1 MVDIGAQAAGGPQ
14 IARTPLTVSWS
25 AVFAGALCGTGLA
38 FVLDAFGAAIG
49 LAVSS
54 TAPTWRDA
62 SFALVFLSGIYLIL
76 TAVVSY
82 GCGAYLAA
90 RLDNR
95 FAETADDRNTHDGA
109 VGLVV
114 WGMMTLVTA
123 LMLAVGTAGLSH
135 LSAPSGGETG
145 AATSVA
151 GENIIAFDLDK
162 LFRSS
167 GRSNATPSP
176 YVRSEAARILL
187 TTSSHR
193 GLLPDDR
200 NYLVGLVERVTGLP
214 ASEAQARVNAVAQ
227 TAKQDIDRARNSGV
241 ILAFM
246 LAAAALLGA
255 LAAWIAAGLAGRER
269 DGLESSWREVG
280 WRAPSVRF

>member
-1 MVDIGAQAAGGPQ
+1 MVDIGGQAVGGPEL
-14 IARTPLTVSWS
+14 ARERVGVSWS

-62 SFALVFLSGIYLIL
+62 SFGLVFLSGVYLIL

-82 GCGAYLAA
+82 GSGAYLAA
-90 RLDNR
+90 RLGDR
-95 FAETADDRNTHDGA
+95 FAEAAEMRETHDGA
-109 VGLVV
+109 LGLVV

-123 LMLAVGTAGLSH
+123 LMLAIGTVGLSH
-135 LSAPSGGETG
+135 LSTPSSGANG

-167 GRSNATPSP
+167 GRSNATPNP

-193 GLLPDDR
+193 GLLPEDR
-200 NYLVGLVERVTGLP
+200 NYLVALVERVTGLP
-214 ASEAQARVNAVAQ
+214 GSEAQGRTNAVA
-227 TAKQDIDRARNSGV
+227 TSAKQDINRARNSGV

-255 LAAWIAAGLAGRER
+255 LAAWIAAGYAGRER
-269 DGLESSWREVG
+269 DGLEAPWRGAG
-280 WRAPSVRF
+280 WRAPSIRF

>member
-1 MVDIGAQAAGGPQ
+1 MVDIGAQAVGGPEL
-14 IARTPLTVSWS
+14 ARDPVRVSWS
-25 AVFAGALCGTGLA
+25 AIFAGALCGTGLA

-54 TAPTWRDA
+54 AAPTWRDA
-62 SFALVFLSGIYLIL
+62 SFGLVFLSGVYLIL

-90 RLDNR
+90 RLGDR
-95 FAETADDRNTHDGA
+95 FTETAEMRETHDGA
-109 VGLVV
+109 LGLIV

-123 LMLAVGTAGLSH
+123 LVLAIGTIGLSH
-135 LSAPSGGETG
+135 LSTPSAGANG

-167 GRSNATPSP
+167 GRSNATPNP

-193 GLLPDDR
+193 GLLPEDR
-200 NYLVGLVERVTGLP
+200 NYLVALVERVTGLP
-214 ASEAQARVNAVAQ
+214 GSEAQARTNAVA
-227 TAKQDIDRARNSGV
+227 TSAKQDINRARNSGV

-255 LAAWIAAGLAGRER
+255 LAAWIAAGYAGRER
-269 DGLESSWREVG
+269 DGLEASWRGAG
-280 WRAPSVRF
+280 WRAPSIRF

>member
-1 MVDIGAQAAGGPQ
+1 MVDIGAQAVGQ
-14 IARTPLTVSWS
+14 PLPRVAVRISWS

-38 FVLDAFGAAIG
+38 LVLDAFGAAIG

-62 SFALVFLSGIYLIL
+62 SFALAFLSGIYLIL

-82 GCGAYLAA
+82 GSGAYLAA
-90 RLDNR
+90 RLANPFSDS
-95 FAETADDRNTHDGA
+95 ADARETHDGA
-109 VGLVV
+109 LGLVV
-114 WGMMTLVTA
+114 WGMMTLVTV
-123 LMLAVGTAGLSH
+123 LMLAVATAGLAH
-135 LSAPSGGETG
+135 LSAPSTDAGG

-162 LFRSS
+162 LFRTS
-167 GRSNATPSP
+167 GRSNTTPNP
-176 YVRSEAARILL
+176 YVRAEAARILL

-193 GLLPDDR
+193 GLIPEDR
-200 NYLVGLVERVTGLP
+200 NYLIGLVEKVTGLP
-214 ASEAQARVNAVAQ
+214 ASEAQGRVNAVAES
-227 TAKQDIDRARNSGV
+227 AKQNINRARNSGV
-241 ILAFM
+241 IMAFM

-255 LAAWIAAGLAGRER
+255 LAAWIAAGFAGRER
-269 DGLESSWREVG
+269 DGLQASWREVG